1 MRFKMH
7 SVIPCILN
15 KIIQLE
21 DIEKYSVAG
30 PLSLSRVSLF
40 VIFCHFLSFFVSL
53 SLCLFVSLFLCF
65 FVGGVGRGGEGKLKF
80 YIQTSRHI
88 DPSTKRVLEEHSL
101 LKSGGRGQPFIL
113 K

>member
-21 DIEKYSVAG
+21 DIEKYLVAG
-30 PLSLSRVSLF
+30 PLSLSRLFVSFF
-40 VIFCHFLSFFVSL
+40 VIFCHFL

-65 FVGGVGRGGEGKLKF
+65 FVGGEGRGGAGKLKC
-80 YIQTSRHI
+80 YIQTSRHT
-88 DPSTKRVLEEHSL
+88 DPPTKRVLEEH
-101 LKSGGRGQPFIL
+101 
-113 K
+113 